1 MTMRMTM
8 SDRDAFAEGRE
19 AYDAGKYESENPF
32 DLTEDEANYLAWAD
46 GWIEAAEASETEKE
60 N

>member
-1 MTMRMTM
+1 M

-19 AYDAGKYESENPF
+19 AYDAGKCESENPF